1 MNNPEMMAIGDS
13 LYNGV
18 RSLTISAQLAQWSV
32 PAQVARALNI
42 PFTAPD
48 YPRNVVVD
56 MEHWLRM
63 FPDIPGIAEDV
74 AANVNFWLSKPKPPS
89 NAKAFDNLAIASTT
103 YSDMYARTWKTAE
116 NEIAQLQ
123 ATYGSHLADL
133 GGPLGALFFAFNTRF
148 LLNPTG
154 DDSTPA
160 QSPLAIVA
168 ERRPHRLLV
177 SIGSNNGLWSMCFD
191 AMMGGFGPQD
201 LQDMRDFMTQL
212 AALPQEVKHIYVN
225 ALALPSTVSNLMPI
239 PDDAIDTKP
248 GPGKF
253 FANYEN
259 RFGFTYGT
267 LTGDQVA
274 ALNGTVASVNH
285 LLMAAA
291 AQDPR
296 IHVVRT
302 DQLLLDYDGKHR
314 TDATVVQVPYGSKR
328 LTFTNVMTEARPWPE
343 EPSFRMGGLQG
354 LDGLH
359 PTVVGYALAAQKVLD
374 AIQANE
380 GIVGAPLDM
389 QVADRADTLLT
400 QVPRSWFLILPT
412 WRDIRK
418 AQHDGVGLAQ
428 RIEHAQTKALMQA
441 IDFKMR

>member
-1 MNNPEMMAIGDS
+1 
-13 LYNGV
+13 
-18 RSLTISAQLAQWSV
+18 
-32 PAQVARALNI
+32 
-42 PFTAPD
+42 
-48 YPRNVVVD
+48 
-56 MEHWLRM
+56 
-63 FPDIPGIAEDV
+63 
-74 AANVNFWLSKPKPPS
+74 
-89 NAKAFDNLAIASTT
+89 
-103 YSDMYARTWKTAE
+103 
-116 NEIAQLQ
+116 
-123 ATYGSHLADL
+123 
-133 GGPLGALFFAFNTRF
+133 
-148 LLNPTG
+148 
-154 DDSTPA
+154 
-160 QSPLAIVA
+160 
-168 ERRPHRLLV
+168 
-177 SIGSNNGLWSMCFD
+177 
-191 AMMGGFGPQD
+191 
-201 LQDMRDFMTQL
+201 MTQL

-274 ALNGTVASVNH
+274 ALNATVANVNQ

-302 DQLLLDYDGKHR
+302 DQLLLAYDGKHR
-314 TDATVVQVPYGSKR
+314 TDAKVVQVPYGAKR

-380 GIVGAPLDM
+380 GIIAAPLDM

-400 QVPRSWFLILPT
+400 QVPRSWFLVLPT
-412 WRDIRK
+412 WRDIRRAK
-418 AQHDGVGLAQ
+418 YDGVGLAQ
-428 RIEHAQTKALMQA
+428 QIEHTQTKALMQA
-441 IDFKMR
+441 IDFKIR